1 MNQEYE
7 RIQDLIKK
15 AESAAVSGENCRYRL
30 GFHIMP
36 PTGWLNDPNGLCQL
50 GDTYHLF
57 FQYSPLDARG
67 GMKVWGHYMTKDFC
81 HITYAGAPF
90 VPDASFDKDGVYS
103 GSTYVDDNGMHIFY
117 TGNAK
122 LSGEHDFTTS
132 GRRADTVL
140 VESRD
145 GMHFSPKQVVINTDD
160 YPEHYSC
167 HIRDPKV
174 WQENGMYYM
183 VLGGRTREDEG
194 RILLYTS
201 EDLLNWSLLKELT
214 AKEHFAY
221 MWECPDLFCLD
232 DKYILSFSPQGL
244 EKREFM
250 YQNIYQSGYFVSDYN
265 PVTEDVV
272 FDGSRFYEW
281 DMGFDFYAPQTF
293 LDAKGRRILIGWA
306 GVPDAEYFN
315 QEVEAENW
323 QHCFTV
329 PRRLAVRTDEHTGIT
344 KVYQQPVSE
353 ITALRGEKQI
363 CSGNA
368 VMELDSEYWDIECNE
383 LPEKFAI
390 TIADGV
396 KFSYNGSYI
405 TLTLT
410 EEAGCGRDIRKC
422 LVSRVHS
429 VRILVDSS
437 ILEYYINDGEVVFT
451 TRYYKGQKGTK
462 LTFECGNADIAVYPM
477 GQITVDAL

>member
-90 VPDASFDKDGVYS
+90 VPDESFDKDGVYS

-140 VESRD
+140 VESGD

-201 EDLLNWSLLKELT
+201 EDLLNWSLFKELT
-214 AKEHFAY
+214 AREHFAY

-306 GVPDAEYFN
+306 GLPDAEYFN
-315 QEVEAENW
+315 REVEAENW

-329 PRRLAVRTDEHTGIT
+329 PRRLAVRTDKHTGIT

-363 CSGNA
+363 CNGNA

-396 KFSYNGSYI
+396 NFSYNGSYI
-405 TLTLT
+405 ALTLT
-410 EEAGCGRDIRKC
+410 EETGCGRDIRKC
-422 LVSRVHS
+422 LVSRIHS